1 LVAGIWQANSEL
13 KNTDL
18 LEALRHTA
26 SQASNPDNLLGYGIP
41 NYLAVVHYLEQ
52 SNQTEPVI
60 IFPNPVTDVLTVRP
74 ASPEGGN
81 IKLALVSSQGQL
93 VTERE
98 ISFSWL
104 NNQYTADVSGL
115 ASGIYILRLTTVD
128 RILTFR
134 IVKMN

>member
-1 LVAGIWQANSEL
+1 
-13 KNTDL
+13 
-18 LEALRHTA
+18 
-26 SQASNPDNLLGYGIP
+26 
-41 NYLAVVHYLEQ
+41 VHYLEQ